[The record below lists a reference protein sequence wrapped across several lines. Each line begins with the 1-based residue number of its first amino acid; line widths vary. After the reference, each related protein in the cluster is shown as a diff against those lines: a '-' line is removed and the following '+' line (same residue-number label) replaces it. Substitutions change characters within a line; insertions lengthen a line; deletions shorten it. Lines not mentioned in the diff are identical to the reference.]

1 MGESPLTAITKNI
14 VKMAKSEYLRLV
26 SSNWSSTPEVNS
38 CIQVLSEGEF
48 KGFSDDLIDP
58 TKCCQ
63 LDSKSDNSKPPQLLV
78 TLKHPSQKV
87 ISRICLVSQCKRIEV
102 YTGDLDNAGQYLK
115 TSTGTLSEESDDDFK
130 VYINDVEIEGSG
142 HNQITIKL
150 IGVQDTCWILS
161 LIIVSKT
168 SMLKNDRFNL
178 SAMNS
183 MLDQDIQLSDKAKD
197 FKQLFET
204 FQQSKP
210 PGLDPMELMK
220 SIPISSA
227 TNHDCQ
233 SCTEQ
238 IQSLEKR
245 VMNRLEIMESK
256 QNEKLDQILS
266 LLNK

>member
-1 MGESPLTAITKNI
+1 
-14 VKMAKSEYLRLV
+14 MAKSEYLRLV

-63 LDSKSDNSKPPQLLV
+63 LDSKSENAKHPQLLV

-161 LIIVSKT
+161 TIIVTKM
-168 SMLKNDRFNL
+168 SMLKNDRFNI

-197 FKQLFET
+197 FKKLFET

-220 SIPISSA
+220 SIPLSPAA

-233 SCTEQ
+233 LCTEQ

-245 VMNRLEIMESK
+245 VINRLDIMERN
-256 QNEKLDQILS
+256 QNAKLDQILS

>member
-1 MGESPLTAITKNI
+1 
-14 VKMAKSEYLRLV
+14 MAKSDYLRLV
-26 SSNWSSTPEVNS
+26 SSNWSSTPEVDS
-38 CIQVLSEGEF
+38 CIQVLNEGEF

-161 LIIVSKT
+161 MIIVSKM
-168 SMLKNDRFNL
+168 SMLRNDRFNI

-197 FKQLFET
+197 FKKLFET

-220 SIPISSA
+220 SIPLSPVA
-227 TNHDCQ
+227 PTHDCQ

-245 VMNRLEIMESK
+245 VMNRLDIMERN
-256 QNEKLDQILS
+256 QNAKLDQILS

>member
-1 MGESPLTAITKNI
+1 
-14 VKMAKSEYLRLV
+14 MANSENLRLI
-26 SSNWSSTPEVNS
+26 SSNWTSNPDIEK
-38 CIQVLSEGEF
+38 CFEGLNEEGF

-58 TKCCQ
+58 AKCCQ
-63 LDSKSDNSKPPQLLV
+63 LSPNNEITKPPQLLV
-78 TLKHPSQKV
+78 TLKQPSQKV

-102 YTGDLDNAGQYLK
+102 YTGDLENSGQYLK

-130 VYINDVEIEGSG
+130 VYINDVEIEDSV
-142 HNQITIKL
+142 HSQITIKL
-150 IGVQDTCWILS
+150 IGVQNACWILS
-161 LIIVSKT
+161 LIIVSKP

-197 FKQLFET
+197 FKKLFET

-210 PGLDPMELMK
+210 PGLDPMALMNQELDPMQLMK
-220 SIPISSA
+220 SIPMA
-227 TNHDCQ
+227 PPPTNHDCQ

-245 VMNRLEIMESK
+245 IMNRLDTMERN
-256 QNEKLDQILS
+256 QNAKLDQILT
-266 LLNK
+266 LLNNKAD